1 MATERLAALEEEEEE
16 DELEVKVDKN
26 KFRKITAEL
35 KKSYEQQLLQSVSNL
50 LPGMNAITACLFYV
64 VIMILRTTFNST
76 LSTT

>member
-64 VIMILRTTFNST
+64 VIMIQRTTFNST